1 MQVRF
6 PDFDLTTSSP
16 HWGDHAEAVLAINAG
31 AVIPAAIERY
41 MIRVMRQAKKLLDPV
56 ADADLLADIELFNK
70 QEGQHHKLHAAYLTM
85 LRDGGYPR
93 IEEFE
98 AAFASDLDGFLATRS
113 LDWNLGYSEGFESTG
128 AAMASAWVD
137 GHIQAL
143 CRDHGSVPMQ
153 LWMWHLAEEF
163 EHRSVV
169 HDVLHRLYGD
179 ERAFA
184 LRTAGAEF
192 GRRHF
197 GGHTAAAAAYLG
209 SVDREGM
216 TPAEAAASA
225 ERELAAWVGIGEA
238 VGDRLD
244 WVYRSDYDPATI
256 EPPRDYEAVLARY
269 SGR

>member
-1 MQVRF
+1 MQVRY
-6 PDFDLTTSSP
+6 PDFDFSTASP
-16 HWGDHAEAVLAINAG
+16 HWGDHPEAVAVINAG

-56 ADADLLADIELFNK
+56 ADADLLADVELFNK
-70 QEGQHHKLHAAYLTM
+70 QEGQHHKLHAAYLVM

-93 IEEFE
+93 IGEYE
-98 AAFASDLDGFLATRS
+98 AAFAADLDGFLATRS
-113 LDWNLGYSEGFESTG
+113 LDWNLAYSEAFESTG
-128 AAMASAWVD
+128 AAMANAWVD
-137 GHIQAL
+137 GHIQAM
-143 CRDHGSVPMQ
+143 CGDHGSVPMQ

-179 ERAFA
+179 EEAFA
-184 LRTAGAEF
+184 LRTAGAKF

-197 GGHTAAAAAYLG
+197 GEHTAAAAAYLS

-216 TPAEAAASA
+216 SPEDAATSA
-225 ERELAAWVGIGEA
+225 EREAAAWLGLADA

-244 WVYRSDYDPATI
+244 WVCRRDYDPSDI
-256 EPPRDYEAVLARY
+256 EPPREYDAVLARY
-269 SGR
+269 TDR